1 MSNIDRLLS
10 LAAPAMRS
18 NISALKAPYKLTF
31 SITYSCQSRCATC
44 NIWTIKPNNEL
55 SLKEIMAF
63 AEKNRSFK
71 WIEITGGEP
80 FLRGDLAEIVSAFN
94 ENSKPYLVTMPT
106 NSLCNISLIKNQIL
120 KILELG
126 IPKLSITVSLDG
138 YKELHDKIR
147 GVKGNFDKA
156 ITVFKMLQEL
166 QQDHPNLFFV
176 FGYTLSKFNQG
187 MFEKTF
193 ESVKKEIP
201 SINYNNFHVNLGQ
214 ISDIYYSNS
223 EISLIPDNA
232 LVTAELK
239 KIRKNRKIEIGAIPL
254 IENAFLKGLEKYSET
269 GRAPVKSRSLD
280 ASLFLDSY
288 GNVFPSIM
296 WNKKIGNIRDVEYD
310 LSRLWN
316 NADAEMARSDIKEG
330 KDPENW
336 TACEAYQSIIGDIFH
351 TLL

>member
-44 NIWTIKPNNEL
+44 NIWAIKPNNEL

-106 NSLCNISLIKNQIL
+106 NSLCNIGLIKNQVL
-120 KILELG
+120 KILKLG

-138 YKELHDKIR
+138 YRELHDKIR

-176 FGYTLSKFNQG
+176 FGYTLSKL
-187 MFEKTF
+187 
-193 ESVKKEIP
+193 
-201 SINYNNFHVNLGQ
+201 H
-214 ISDIYYSNS
+214 IS
-223 EISLIPDNA
+223 
-232 LVTAELK
+232 
-239 KIRKNRKIEIGAIPL
+239 
-254 IENAFLKGLEKYSET
+254 T
-269 GRAPVKSRSLD
+269 GRNMLLR
-280 ASLFLDSY
+280 
-288 GNVFPSIM
+288 
-296 WNKKIGNIRDVEYD
+296 
-310 LSRLWN
+310 RL
-316 NADAEMARSDIKEG
+316 
-330 KDPENW
+330 
-336 TACEAYQSIIGDIFH
+336 ACREP
-351 TLL
+351 